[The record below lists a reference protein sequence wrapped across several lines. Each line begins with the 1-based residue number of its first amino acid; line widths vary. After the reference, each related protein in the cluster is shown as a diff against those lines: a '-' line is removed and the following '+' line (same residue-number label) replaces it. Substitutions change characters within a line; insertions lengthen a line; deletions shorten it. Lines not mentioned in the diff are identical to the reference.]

1 MMLSLLLYCGLCV
14 HPVYLEL
21 LSSICPFLSP
31 QCLTTTSTSPNSA
44 LAPWQSK
51 LTSCKRRAP
60 TRPPTTQTGWPPSL
74 SSSSTIRPSLW
85 PSRFVLSGYVWL
97 CSSLS
102 LCCFDQPLAFLRL
115 SACVQFLRQAFWL
128 DGKGYRGHGCQHSQ
142 RRTSLWKEAEGTH
155 AKRKSRDSC
164 SVDPKLNKHVVSL
177 AKDQWI
183 PNRNV
188 YTACV
193 KC

>member
-1 MMLSLLLYCGLCV
+1 MQICHTKRNCNDYLASVHSVNIHYSIQQNSIWLSLHDIFRYVLTWCCYLLLYCGLCV

-31 QCLTTTSTSPNSA
+31 QCPTTTSTSPNSA

-60 TRPPTTQTGWPPSL
+60 TRPPTTQTRWPPSL

-85 PSRFVLSGYVWL
+85 PSRFVLSGYIWL

-115 SACVQFLRQAFWL
+115 SACV
-128 DGKGYRGHGCQHSQ
+128 
-142 RRTSLWKEAEGTH
+142 
-155 AKRKSRDSC
+155 
-164 SVDPKLNKHVVSL
+164 
-177 AKDQWI
+177 
-183 PNRNV
+183 
-188 YTACV
+188 
-193 KC
+193 